1 MYMRGSRLVAAL
13 VTAVM
18 LVQPVAAIGQGQG
31 DIDGKRSDLDELQ
44 RRIRELQ
51 QEVAETEETR
61 SGAAAALAEAER
73 AVSRAQRSLRQ
84 AEAERSATEAALAAL
99 EAEQQEVERR
109 IGGRQEELA
118 VWLRRHYMHG
128 AGDGVAPLLAARDP
142 GQLARDV
149 HYLEHLGRARLAL
162 IEQLRRDLGEKA
174 ARAADI
180 SARHDRLAALESERR
195 SRQAEFEAVQ
205 AERKAALEAI
215 SEQLKSRQ
223 QEVVALRE
231 DEGRLAA
238 LIETLARR
246 ARLQAAR
253 EAARREAERRAAEQR
268 VAEQRAAAQRAAAQ
282 QAAAERAAAQRAA
295 ASRIEVV
302 PPAAPPPPA
311 RPEAEPVVGEA
322 RSAAAPTPTGVGF
335 AQLRGQ
341 LGSPVRG
348 ELVGRF
354 GAPRAQGG
362 TTWKGIFIRAAN
374 GSEVRAVA
382 AGEVVFSDWL
392 RGYGNLLIIDHGNGY
407 LSVYGNNDAL
417 LKETGARV
425 AGGDAI
431 ASVGASGG
439 APESG
444 LYFEIRHQGRPLN
457 PMQWVRLN

>member
-1 MYMRGSRLVAAL
+1 VA
-13 VTAVM
+13 VS
-18 LVQPVAAIGQGQG
+18 GQSHGE
-31 DIDGKRSDLDELQ
+31 IAGKRSDLDELQ

-51 QEVAETEETR
+51 REVAETEETQ

-84 AEAERSATEAALAAL
+84 AETERSATEGALATL
-99 EAEQQEVERR
+99 ETEQQAVERR
-109 IGGRQEELA
+109 IAGRQQELA
-118 VWLRRHYMHG
+118 AWLRRHYMYG
-128 AGDGVAPLLAARDP
+128 AGAGVAPLLAARDP
-142 GQLARDV
+142 GQLARDA

-162 IEQLRRDLGEKA
+162 IEELRRDLGEKA
-174 ARAADI
+174 ARAAEI
-180 SARHDRLAALESERR
+180 SARRDRLAALESEQRR
-195 SRQAEFEAVQ
+195 RQAELEAVQ
-205 AERKAALEAI
+205 VDRKAALAAI

-223 QEVVALRE
+223 QEVAALRE
-231 DEGRLAA
+231 DEGRLSA

-253 EAARREAERRAAEQR
+253 EAARREAEKRAAEKRAAEQR
-268 VAEQRAAAQRAAAQ
+268 AAVQR
-282 QAAAERAAAQRAA
+282 AAERAAAQRAA
-295 ASRIEVV
+295 ASRIEVAPRVTPPPV
-302 PPAAPPPPA
+302 PP
-311 RPEAEPVVGEA
+311 ELVVGEA
-322 RSAAAPTPTGVGF
+322 RSAAAPTPTGVSF
-335 AQLRGQ
+335 AQLRGH
-341 LGSPVRG
+341 LGFPVRG

-354 GAPRAQGG
+354 GAQRAGGG

-374 GSEVRAVA
+374 GSAVRAVA

-392 RGYGNLLIIDHGNGY
+392 RGYGNLLIIDHGSGY

-425 AGGDAI
+425 AGGDTI

-457 PMQWVRLN
+457 PMQWVRFD

>member
-1 MYMRGSRLVAAL
+1 MHLRRSRLLAAL

-18 LVQPVAAIGQGQG
+18 LALPAAVSGQSQG
-31 DIDGKRSDLDELQ
+31 EIAGKRSDLDELQ

-51 QEVAETEETR
+51 REVAETEETR

-84 AEAERSATEAALAAL
+84 AEAERSATEGGLAKL
-99 EAEQQEVERR
+99 ETEQQAVERR
-109 IGGRQEELA
+109 IAGRQEELA
-118 VWLRRHYMHG
+118 AWLRRHYIYG

-142 GQLARDV
+142 GQLARDA

-162 IEQLRRDLGEKA
+162 IEELRRDLGEKA
-174 ARAADI
+174 ARAAEI
-180 SARHDRLAALESERR
+180 SARRDRLAALESEQRR
-195 SRQAEFEAVQ
+195 RQVELEAVQ
-205 AERKAALEAI
+205 ADRKAALAAI
-215 SEQLKSRQ
+215 SEQLKSRR
-223 QEVVALRE
+223 QEVAALRE
-231 DEGRLAA
+231 DEGRLSV

-253 EAARREAERRAAEQR
+253 EAARREAEKRAAEKRAAEQR
-268 VAEQRAAAQRAAAQ
+268 AVEQRAAAQRAA
-282 QAAAERAAAQRAA
+282 ERAAAQSAA
-295 ASRIEVV
+295 ASRVEEA
-302 PPAAPPPPA
+302 PHAAPPPP
-311 RPEAEPVVGEA
+311 RPEVEPVVGET
-322 RSAAAPTPTGVGF
+322 RSAAAPTPTGVSF

-341 LGSPVRG
+341 LGFPVRG

-354 GAPRAQGG
+354 GAPRAEGG

-392 RGYGNLLIIDHGNGY
+392 RGYGNLLIIDHGSGY

-417 LKETGARV
+417 LKEAGARV

-457 PMQWVRLN
+457 PMQWVRLD